1 MVLSIFVN
9 KPPIA
14 VVEISKLTIMLG
26 EIISFDASDS
36 YDIDGEVEFYYWN
49 FDDGYTSSQALAEHE
64 YRNSGIYN
72 VSLKIIDDLNDIT
85 TIYYTIEVINKLP
98 IVSFEVNPEGGN
110 TLVSFQFN
118 DLSYDDDG
126 EIEQWNW
133 DFGDGSTS
141 DLQNPSHQFDLPGTY
156 SITLSVTDDQDGTN
170 LTIIEMEVT
179 NSPPNPDIRI
189 PDGINLGN
197 GEWKVPKDQI
207 IIIDGSITFDNE
219 EDELEFFWT
228 INEQSLSGE
237 SIEFTF
243 TEQTILELRVL
254 DSRGDEATETFTIN
268 PETVPSLT
276 IANWEE
282 YTNIAIGN
290 NIQLQT
296 ISEVGEYDMYIWNI
310 EKLEIE
316 NSYQFLSQTNG
327 NDSLETDW
335 SQGEYLLQVSGRDI
349 ESNLWSENFSMNIFV
364 YNNPIISFE
373 FNETINEGQW
383 ITFNAEESEGFWNGS
398 KTIDEK
404 ELDLTYKWVLDGEEL
419 AASDEIITTLV
430 ETGGTHIIN
439 LTVFQEPVGTSYHE
453 IQFYADYK
461 PWGIMNTF
469 PENPRYGEDFELYLN
484 AYDEESEAVIDSL
497 KITVYDFEGTERA
510 VLLYE
515 NEGANFNI
523 VFEVEYTGT
532 MVLEYLLTDEMGNF
546 RTNTSNVEV
555 LGWADVYVE
564 SIDVKGK
571 REAGKLQNIEF
582 ILTNYNDIY
591 QTSVYNG
598 QKAIGSVDLLIEGE
612 VVNTWNYEIDPTE
625 SEIFNFE
632 WKSIAGIREFE
643 VIAYVSEGE
652 VVIENN
658 NLTTAV
664 NFDSERKT
672 GILPFTS
679 FPTVISAIVIISLL
693 IRRKPN

>member
-1 MVLSIFVN
+1 
-9 KPPIA
+9 
-14 VVEISKLTIMLG
+14 
-26 EIISFDASDS
+26 
-36 YDIDGEVEFYYWN
+36 
-49 FDDGYTSSQALAEHE
+49 
-64 YRNSGIYN
+64 
-72 VSLKIIDDLNDIT
+72 
-85 TIYYTIEVINKLP
+85 
-98 IVSFEVNPEGGN
+98 
-110 TLVSFQFN
+110 
-118 DLSYDDDG
+118 
-126 EIEQWNW
+126 
-133 DFGDGSTS
+133 
-141 DLQNPSHQFDLPGTY
+141 
-156 SITLSVTDDQDGTN
+156 
-170 LTIIEMEVT
+170 
-179 NSPPNPDIRI
+179 
-189 PDGINLGN
+189 
-197 GEWKVPKDQI
+197 
-207 IIIDGSITFDNE
+207 
-219 EDELEFFWT
+219 
-228 INEQSLSGE
+228 
-237 SIEFTF
+237 
-243 TEQTILELRVL
+243 
-254 DSRGDEATETFTIN
+254 
-268 PETVPSLT
+268 
-276 IANWEE
+276 
-282 YTNIAIGN
+282 
-290 NIQLQT
+290 
-296 ISEVGEYDMYIWNI
+296 
-310 EKLEIE
+310 
-316 NSYQFLSQTNG
+316 
-327 NDSLETDW
+327 
-335 SQGEYLLQVSGRDI
+335 
-349 ESNLWSENFSMNIFV
+349 MNIFV

-404 ELDLTYKWVLDGEEL
+404 ELDLTYKWVLDGVEL

-461 PWGIMNTF
+461 PWGIMSTF
-469 PENPRYGEDFELYLN
+469 PENPRYGENFELYLN

-582 ILTNYNDIY
+582 VLTNYNDIY

-664 NFDSERKT
+664 SFDSERKT

-679 FPTVISAIVIISLL
+679 FPTVISAIVIISLI